1 MCAGIAIFIS
11 KGHCTMKVDRCRW
24 HGLTACLLALCVVLL
39 LGVADS
45 DTYAAQGHGHGAA
58 HGYYIW
64 DEHDT
69 RDPRSC
75 LAAMSNA
82 IEASDAAAFDKRVD
96 IQGIARTIFFELEK
110 ASNDDQLS
118 RWLPPVVTFMASQ
131 GALTNSLTIGFLT
144 GEVREFVLYGV
155 GSGAFAGSMTREY
168 ESSSILAPLF
178 SMVSMGR
185 KEIREVGV
193 PQRVDRGKMRLSF
206 SVYDYDNG
214 NTYAVQGIFSSV
226 SDGWQLTGIEN
237 VRDLIIQI
245 GVESQEGMV

>member
-1 MCAGIAIFIS
+1 
-11 KGHCTMKVDRCRW
+11 
-24 HGLTACLLALCVVLL
+24 
-39 LGVADS
+39 
-45 DTYAAQGHGHGAA
+45 
-58 HGYYIW
+58 
-64 DEHDT
+64 
-69 RDPRSC
+69 
-75 LAAMSNA
+75 MSNA
-82 IEASDAAAFDKRVD
+82 IETSDAAAFDKRVD

-110 ASNDDQLS
+110 ASNDEQLS

-193 PQRVDRGKMRLSF
+193 PKRVDRGKMRLSF

-226 SDGWQLTGIEN
+226 SAVDRRLFRLHIY
-237 VRDLIIQI
+237 DFII
-245 GVESQEGMV
+245 